1 MEEADL
7 FVIELPNGEILN
19 ATSGQWD
26 VFVPFGDVVTGPD
39 ASGTSNGFAGG
50 STITSETISPG
61 SGTDFAVFVASNNGS
76 STPSGWTGVAG
87 GFNTLQL
94 DSVAPLS
101 ATTDN
106 PGSYPW
112 ASVIATFQT
121 SGPVTKEQSIDFGSG
136 SLTSLT
142 GTITE
147 TFSADINAGDT
158 IFVYISGLGT
168 DPYSGS
174 VSVSDNNGNEY
185 HAIAAFNT
193 TGEETGQAWLFYALN
208 CNAGSTSVTL
218 VLPETIGDGNAAGYS
233 YSGIF
238 GGVPITTFFAT
249 KYGRW
254 SRGTITSEA
263 SFEMTANTMALT
275 CAPQPATAFPGN
287 PVGVLNAALNGL
299 FDAAQVTVYTAYFPL
314 GQYGFLAG
322 GVTTPPGAFVL
333 SETAEAAVEFGST
346 VSTTAVDTG
355 NASINFICLAVTTY
369 DTEPSEITVSDTIG
383 GVASGNTWIIV
394 PQSPSIS
401 GEGGTP
407 MFYYCYNPAVGN
419 NHVFTVVCTGN
430 GCPNVSMMAFTGMP
444 LGGPEQDESYCGV
457 GGNYGPIQC
466 VNNTSGNGYQAPIRA
481 GDLVIAASGQG
492 DLGEDSIA
500 ITADSNLIV
509 VGTAQSYG
517 VAGISAGYLFANLPA
532 ATCTGE
538 VTITGATPQSAVV
551 SVDAAAIGDFVAP
564 QACTGTVILAAPTGS
579 STSAQIYVGDTTGW
593 YVGQVV
599 YTGESGWVTDVGEN
613 LDGAFGNVTAVGSDN
628 ITVLFIA
635 AAAFTG
641 TFTGNSGSVYQVVR
655 CFGFSGGCA
664 GMNSGA
670 GSQVLAVGAGTVTI
684 QCGDVTNGTY
694 GDQTNGLVGFPI
706 NPYWYWNGQLSNE
719 SGAGMVIFPGPVPS
733 IGTGSVETKFKG
745 TITRIVDIDRVHVE
759 FECGDPMYLLNMKV
773 PRRLMQ
779 PNCPWSVT
787 DENCTLNAGGV
798 DINGFDMTQAFTLSS
813 GTQYVLF
820 PATPFVQPEG
830 YFSQGVVT
838 CTAGNNA
845 GLSQTVKLH
854 ANGELQLLN
863 PWLLPVSV
871 GDTFSVLVGCDH
883 TPTTCTAKFG
893 NLINF
898 GGTPF
903 VPPSDS
909 AV

>member
-1 MEEADL
+1 MPAGLIQFLQNNRNMEEADL
-7 FVIELPNGEILN
+7 FVINLPNGETIY

-26 VFVPFGDVVTGPD
+26 ITVP
-39 ASGTSNGFAGG
+39 SGAGG
-50 STITSETISPG
+50 WSGET
-61 SGTDFAVFVASNNGS
+61 
-76 STPSGWTGVAG
+76 
-87 GFNTLQL
+87 
-94 DSVAPLS
+94 
-101 ATTDN
+101 
-106 PGSYPW
+106 
-112 ASVIATFQT
+112 
-121 SGPVTKEQSIDFGSG
+121 
-136 SLTSLT
+136 
-142 GTITE
+142 
-147 TFSADINAGDT
+147 
-158 IFVYISGLGT
+158 
-168 DPYSGS
+168 
-174 VSVSDNNGNEY
+174 
-185 HAIAAFNT
+185 
-193 TGEETGQAWLFYALN
+193 
-208 CNAGSTSVTL
+208 
-218 VLPETIGDGNAAGYS
+218 
-233 YSGIF
+233 
-238 GGVPITTFFAT
+238 TTFFAT
-249 KYGRW
+249 QYGRW

-355 NASINFICLAVTTY
+355 NASIDFICLAVTTY
-369 DTEPSEITVSDTIG
+369 DTAPSEITVSDMIG

-444 LGGPEQDESYCGV
+444 LGGPEQDESYFGI
-457 GGNYGPIQC
+457 GGSYGPIQC
-466 VNNTSGNGYQAPIRA
+466 VKNTSGNGYQAPIRA

-517 VAGISAGYLFANLPA
+517 VAGISAGYLFATLPA

-538 VTITGATPQSAVV
+538 VTITGTTPQSAVV

-579 STSAQIYVGDTTGW
+579 SISAQIYVGDTTGW

-635 AAAFTG
+635 GAAFTG

-664 GMNSGA
+664 GMNSGV

-706 NPYWYWNGQLSNE
+706 NPYWYWNGQISNE

-733 IGTGSVETKFKG
+733 IGPGSVETKFKG
-745 TITRIVDIDRVHVE
+745 TITRIVDINRVHVE

-798 DINGFDMTQAFTLSS
+798 DINGFAMTQAFTLSS

-830 YFSQGVVT
+830 YFTQGVVT

-854 ANGELQLLN
+854 ASGELQLLN

-883 TPTTCTAKFG
+883 TPTTCTVKFG

-903 VPPSDS
+903 VPPSES

>member
-1 MEEADL
+1 MWGRAREIALRALKLVQHQEHEMPLEQCMKRSLQGDTPIKRLMPAGLIQFLQNNRNMEKADL

-26 VFVPFGDVVTGPD
+26 VSVPFDVVTGPD
-39 ASGTSNGFAGG
+39 ASGTSNGDSG

-61 SGTDFAVFVASNNGS
+61 SGTDFAVFVASNNES
-76 STPSGWTGVAG
+76 NTPSGWTGVAG
-87 GFNTLQL
+87 CFNTLQL

-101 ATTDN
+101 ATTNN

-136 SLTSLT
+136 SFS

-158 IFVYISGLGT
+158 IFVYISGLGPY
-168 DPYSGS
+168 PYSGS

-238 GGVPITTFFAT
+238 GGAPPTTFFAT

-263 SFEMTANTMALT
+263 SFAMTANTMALT

-322 GVTTPPGAFVL
+322 GP
-333 SETAEAAVEFGST
+333 
-346 VSTTAVDTG
+346 
-355 NASINFICLAVTTY
+355 
-369 DTEPSEITVSDTIG
+369 
-383 GVASGNTWIIV
+383 
-394 PQSPSIS
+394 
-401 GEGGTP
+401 
-407 MFYYCYNPAVGN
+407 
-419 NHVFTVVCTGN
+419 
-430 GCPNVSMMAFTGMP
+430 
-444 LGGPEQDESYCGV
+444 
-457 GGNYGPIQC
+457 
-466 VNNTSGNGYQAPIRA
+466 
-481 GDLVIAASGQG
+481 
-492 DLGEDSIA
+492 
-500 ITADSNLIV
+500 
-509 VGTAQSYG
+509 
-517 VAGISAGYLFANLPA
+517 
-532 ATCTGE
+532 
-538 VTITGATPQSAVV
+538 
-551 SVDAAAIGDFVAP
+551 
-564 QACTGTVILAAPTGS
+564 
-579 STSAQIYVGDTTGW
+579 
-593 YVGQVV
+593 
-599 YTGESGWVTDVGEN
+599 
-613 LDGAFGNVTAVGSDN
+613 
-628 ITVLFIA
+628 
-635 AAAFTG
+635 
-641 TFTGNSGSVYQVVR
+641 
-655 CFGFSGGCA
+655 
-664 GMNSGA
+664 
-670 GSQVLAVGAGTVTI
+670 
-684 QCGDVTNGTY
+684 
-694 GDQTNGLVGFPI
+694 
-706 NPYWYWNGQLSNE
+706 
-719 SGAGMVIFPGPVPS
+719 
-733 IGTGSVETKFKG
+733 GSVETKFKG
-745 TITRIVDIDRVHVE
+745 TITRIVDINRVHVE

-854 ANGELQLLN
+854 ASGELQLLN

-883 TPTTCTAKFG
+883 TPTTCTVKFG

-903 VPPSDS
+903 VPPSES

>member
-1 MEEADL
+1 MSAGLIQFLQNNRNMEEADL

-26 VFVPFGDVVTGPD
+26 VFVPFGDVV
-39 ASGTSNGFAGG
+39 
-50 STITSETISPG
+50 
-61 SGTDFAVFVASNNGS
+61 
-76 STPSGWTGVAG
+76 
-87 GFNTLQL
+87 
-94 DSVAPLS
+94 
-101 ATTDN
+101 
-106 PGSYPW
+106 
-112 ASVIATFQT
+112 
-121 SGPVTKEQSIDFGSG
+121 
-136 SLTSLT
+136 
-142 GTITE
+142 
-147 TFSADINAGDT
+147 
-158 IFVYISGLGT
+158 
-168 DPYSGS
+168 
-174 VSVSDNNGNEY
+174 
-185 HAIAAFNT
+185 
-193 TGEETGQAWLFYALN
+193 
-208 CNAGSTSVTL
+208 
-218 VLPETIGDGNAAGYS
+218 
-233 YSGIF
+233 
-238 GGVPITTFFAT
+238 TTFFAT

-322 GVTTPPGAFVL
+322 GVTTPPAAFVL

-394 PQSPSIS
+394 PQSPSITS
-401 GEGGTP
+401 SEGGTP
-407 MFYYCYNPAVGN
+407 LFYYCYNPAVGN
-419 NHVFTVVCTGN
+419 NHVFTVVCTGD

-444 LGGPEQDESYCGV
+444 LGGPEQDESYFGS
-457 GGNYGPIQC
+457 GGNYGPNQC
-466 VNNTSGNGYQAPIRA
+466 IENAAGNGYQAPIRA

-509 VGTAQSYG
+509 VGTAQSYV
-517 VAGISAGYLFANLPA
+517 VAGISAGYLFATLPA

-538 VTITGATPQSAVV
+538 VTITDASPQSAVV

-579 STSAQIYVGDTTGW
+579 SISAQIYVGDTTGW

-599 YTGESGWVTDVGEN
+599 YTGESGWVTDVFEN

-635 AAAFTG
+635 GAAFTG

-684 QCGDVTNGTY
+684 QCSDVTYGTY

-706 NPYWYWNGQLSNE
+706 NPYWYWNGQISNE

-733 IGTGSVETKFKG
+733 IGPGSVETKFKG
-745 TITRIVDIDRVHVE
+745 TITRIVDINRVHVE

-798 DINGFDMTQAFTLSS
+798 DINGFAMTQAFTLSS

-854 ANGELQLLN
+854 ASGELQLLN

-883 TPTTCTAKFG
+883 TLTTCTVKFG

-903 VPPSDS
+903 VPPSES